1 MTEQLTL
8 FNIAPT
14 QVIKSVVDPYWDE
27 IECGKVDLVNSNEI
41 HDDLDGLLSPSQ
53 LPESAHQQVAVGDWV
68 KVSPEWLD
76 KCRKAV
82 DKSFHKYYQHKSK
95 QDLVCKVIGLSDEGG
110 VYIPRGPQ
118 RFFFV
123 PKKYFEI
130 ALEHKAGTPC
140 NCVGEQV
147 NNGTHADTVHFL
159 VGEQVES
166 DTKKTAHQHDRQTT
180 QHQKFTHWVE
190 KYWVER
196 SGHKHWY
203 YRYAWMHGRKINR
216 IYIGSAQS
224 AIAKNRKSEI
234 ETAIADGESP
244 ADIQRLLKPQS

>member
-1 MTEQLTL
+1 MTEQLAL
-8 FNIAPT
+8 FNFAPK

-27 IECGKVDLVNSNEI
+27 IECGKVDLVNSNQI

-53 LPESAHQQVAVGDWV
+53 LPESAHQ
-68 KVSPEWLD
+68 
-76 KCRKAV
+76 
-82 DKSFHKYYQHKSK
+82 
-95 QDLVCKVIGLSDEGG
+95 
-110 VYIPRGPQ
+110 
-118 RFFFV
+118 
-123 PKKYFEI
+123 
-130 ALEHKAGTPC
+130 HKAGTPC